1 MIRRLENGV
10 LDRDHT
16 IVGPFLSIEIY
27 RELLSLKK
35 RKRGKRGRKE
45 KEKGFVKIR
54 AYFFHFLHFSNSRG
68 MGDFLGWTQGQ
79 TERKKRSRKGEGG
92 TDRSPCIG
100 SDKIKRVITNR

>member
-35 RKRGKRGRKE
+35 RRGKKE
-45 KEKGFVKIR
+45 EGKGFVKIR